1 MWRLSMLPETRI
13 WHGPNKYL
21 HEAKM
26 NFKSYFPE
34 FGNNQAEVIAFFGQA
49 KLVKT
54 IDFKYELRGGSH
66 DDRISA
72 REWISLF
79 FHDAI
84 VKEV

>member
-1 MWRLSMLPETRI
+1 
-13 WHGPNKYL
+13 
-21 HEAKM
+21 M
-26 NFKSYFPE
+26 NFKNLLPDFS
-34 FGNNQAEVIAFFGQA
+34 GNQTEVIAFFGKA

-54 IDFKYELRGGSH
+54 MDFKYELRGGSH

-79 FHDAI
+79 FHDAA